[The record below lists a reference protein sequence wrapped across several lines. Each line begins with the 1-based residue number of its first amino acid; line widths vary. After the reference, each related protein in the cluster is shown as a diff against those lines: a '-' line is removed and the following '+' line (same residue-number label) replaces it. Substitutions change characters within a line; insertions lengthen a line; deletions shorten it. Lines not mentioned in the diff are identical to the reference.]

1 MVMLAEFLR
10 FRLVDRHGRR
20 GRPLDVAIDV
30 SAGDYPPVTRLIYH
44 GLGRLPA
51 ELPWSDVSVDWPH
64 RRLTVPDLT
73 VGRAAPAAA
82 LTRSVLARRDVLDA
96 LVVDVASRQTARAND
111 LWFREIESRFEL
123 AGADVSPWAVLRR
136 LARGLLGRGT
146 ARRLLDWK
154 DLEFLRGDPRAARE
168 GLDYHRQ
175 ITRLQPSEIASLL
188 DALPYLHAAELL
200 ALIPDTVAADTFE
213 VMSEQRQHQVFQ
225 TFEEDER
232 VQLLGLIA
240 PDDAA
245 DVLGR
250 VPPDEVERLL
260 AQLDPAPRDRVVNLL
275 RFPFDTA
282 GGIMTNHVPIVP
294 AALTVAQVRREL
306 AEELREP
313 DFVYYLYAVD
323 SLEGGHLEGVVT
335 LREFALAEEDTPMR
349 ELMNPRLTALDPLQP
364 ASDAAREVA
373 GRDVLALPVV
383 GQEGELLGA
392 VTLDAALAQLAPA
405 AWAEQAPRVFS

>member
-10 FRLVDRHGRR
+10 FRLVDRHRRR

-30 SAGDYPPVTRLIYH
+30 SAGDYPPVTRLIYR
-44 GLGRLPA
+44 GPGRLPA
-51 ELPWSDVSVDWPH
+51 ELPWSDVSVDWHH

-73 VGRAAPAAA
+73 AGRAAPAAA
-82 LTRSVLARRDVLDA
+82 LTRTVLARRDVLDA
-96 LVVDVASRQTARAND
+96 LVVDVASRQTTRAND
-111 LWFREIESRFEL
+111 LWFRETGDRLEL

-136 LARGLLGRGT
+136 LGRGLLGRGS

-175 ITRLQPSEIASLL
+175 FTRLQPSEIANLL

-200 ALIPDTVAADTFE
+200 TLMPDPVAADTFE
-213 VMSEQRQHQVFQ
+213 VMSAQRQHQVFQ
-225 TFEEDER
+225 TFDDDER
-232 VQLLGLIA
+232 VRLLRLIA

-250 VPPDEVERLL
+250 MRLEEVERLL
-260 AQLDPAPRDRVVNLL
+260 AQLDPTPRDRILNLL

-282 GGIMTNHVPIVP
+282 GGIMTNEVPIVP
-294 AALTVAQVRREL
+294 AGLTVAEIRRTL
-306 AEELREP
+306 TEELREP

-323 SLEGGHLEGVVT
+323 SLEHGHLEGVVT
-335 LREFALAEEDTPMR
+335 LREFALADEETPMR
-349 ELMNPRLTALDPLQP
+349 EIMNSQLTTLDPLQP
-364 ASDAAREVA
+364 ASEAAREVA
-373 GRDVLALPVV
+373 SRDVLALPVV
-383 GQEGELLGA
+383 GREGELLGA

-405 AWAEQAPRVFS
+405 SWAEQAPRVFS

>member
-1 MVMLAEFLR
+1 
-10 FRLVDRHGRR
+10 
-20 GRPLDVAIDV
+20 
-30 SAGDYPPVTRLIYH
+30 
-44 GLGRLPA
+44 
-51 ELPWSDVSVDWPH
+51 
-64 RRLTVPDLT
+64 
-73 VGRAAPAAA
+73 
-82 LTRSVLARRDVLDA
+82 
-96 LVVDVASRQTARAND
+96 
-111 LWFREIESRFEL
+111 
-123 AGADVSPWAVLRR
+123 
-136 LARGLLGRGT
+136 LARGLLGRGS

-154 DLEFLRGDPRAARE
+154 DLEFLRGDPRATRE

-200 ALIPDTVAADTFE
+200 TLIPDTVAADTFE

-232 VQLLGLIA
+232 VRLLGLIA

-245 DVLGR
+245 DVLGG
-250 VPPDEVERLL
+250 VPPDEAERLL
-260 AQLDPAPRDRVVNLL
+260 AQLDPAPRDRIVNLL

-282 GGIMTNHVPIVP
+282 GGIMTNHVPIVL
-294 AALTVAQVRREL
+294 AALTVAEVRREFT
-306 AEELREP
+306 EELREP
-313 DFVYYLYAVD
+313 DFIYYLYAVD
-323 SLEGGHLEGVVT
+323 SLERGHLEGVVT

-349 ELMNPRLTALDPLQP
+349 KLMNPRLTALDPLQP
-364 ASDAAREVA
+364 ASDAARAVA

-405 AWAEQAPRVFS
+405 AWVEHAPRVFS